1 MNSFQVYKTL
11 LYNNIGKPNIS
22 AEEKQFARLG
32 NTGKIVC
39 DIFAIPREN
48 EIIWYKNG
56 EIVSQKEGLVN
67 LIIYIYII
75 YIVIFTNASNNSIV
89 LTTEEMLSRTRS
101 KLTIMHVSVILFLNH
116 NTSFVL
122 ILNIIVNTFSGKRR
136 RLCSI

>member
-75 YIVIFTNASNNSIV
+75 YIVIFTNTSNNSIV

-101 KLTIMHVSVILFLNH
+101 KLTIMHVSVIFFLNH
-116 NTSFVL
+116 NTSFVF